1 MKQLFVLIL
10 ITLSYSC
17 TEKTVQLPETINQD
31 VTEVL
36 DISPVYMFYN
46 EENDSLEFNRKNMIS
61 TTNWLVNIDKRLT
74 LKQILPHL
82 QYLQDKRHGS
92 GMHKNENAR
101 SYFTCNN
108 TDLKNLSFIEFTN
121 VVYQTNL
128 DNDNDPNFLSED
140 YLGIVK
146 FNSMESVEIISE
158 YEKSTEI
165 EEFTLNSFL
174 NNINEL
180 TKSNKVSLKMSFNS
194 NISFQEYISI
204 KSKFLAIKSDSL
216 EILSHEVIHN

>member
-1 MKQLFVLIL
+1 MKQLFFLIL
-10 ITLSYSC
+10 ITLAYSC

-158 YEKSTEI
+158 YEESTEI

-194 NISFQEYISI
+194 NLSFQEYISV
-204 KSKFLAIKSDSL
+204 KSKLLAIKSDSL

>member
-101 SYFTCNN
+101 NYFTCNN
-108 TDLKNLSFIEFTN
+108 TDLKNLSFIEFTD

-140 YLGIVK
+140 YLGIVR
-146 FNSMESVEIISE
+146 FNSMEFVEIISE
-158 YEKSTEI
+158 YEESTEI
-165 EEFTLNSFL
+165 EEYTLNSVL

>member
-1 MKQLFVLIL
+1 MKQLFALIL
-10 ITLSYSC
+10 IILSFSC
-17 TEKTVQLPETINQD
+17 TEKSVQLPETINKD
-31 VTEVL
+31 ITEVL
-36 DISPVYMFYN
+36 DVSPVYMFYN
-46 EENDSLEFNRKNMIS
+46 EENGSLEFNRKNIIS

-82 QYLQDKRHGS
+82 QYLQDKRHS
-92 GMHKNENAR
+92 NGMHKNENAR
-101 SYFTCNN
+101 NYFTCNN
-108 TDLKNLSFIEFTN
+108 TDLKNLSFIEFTD
-121 VVYQTNL
+121 VVYQTNF
-128 DNDNDPNFLSED
+128 DIDNDPNFLSED
-140 YLGIVK
+140 YLGIVR

-158 YEKSTEI
+158 YEEHTEI
-165 EEFTLNSFL
+165 EEFNLNSFL

-204 KSKFLAIKSDSL
+204 KSKLIAIKSERL

>member
-1 MKQLFVLIL
+1 MKQLFFLIL
-10 ITLSYSC
+10 ITLAYSC

-158 YEKSTEI
+158 YEESTEI

-194 NISFQEYISI
+194 NLSFQEYISV
-204 KSKFLAIKSDSL
+204 KSKLLAIKSDSL
-216 EILSHEVIHN
+216 EILSHEVIQN